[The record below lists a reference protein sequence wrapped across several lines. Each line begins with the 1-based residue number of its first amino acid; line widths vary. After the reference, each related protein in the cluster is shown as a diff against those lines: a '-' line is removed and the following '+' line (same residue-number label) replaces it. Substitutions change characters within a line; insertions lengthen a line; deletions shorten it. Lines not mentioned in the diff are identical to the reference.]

1 MRRELL
7 SLADRVSSRL
17 RGGGIKGKTVTLK
30 VKYHDFVQVTR
41 AITLSDP
48 TDDGG
53 TIYRCALDLLL
64 DTEAG
69 ARPVRL
75 LGISV
80 SKLVP
85 AAGAP
90 KMDRMEQLGLFGRAR
105 TGAPGP
111 PKPVDPEKKEKLNRA
126 VDRIREKYGPGGI
139 VPGALP
145 QGKRRGE

>member
-17 RGGGIKGKTVTLK
+17 RGGGIRGRTVTLK

-53 TIYRCALDLLL
+53 TVYRCALDLLL

-69 ARPVRL
+69 IRPVRL

-85 AAGAP
+85 AAGAT
-90 KMDRMEQLGLFGRAR
+90 KADRMEQLGLFGRAR
-105 TGAPGP
+105 TSAPGP
-111 PKPVDPEKKEKLNRA
+111 PKPVDPEKKENLNRA
-126 VDRIREKYGPGGI
+126 VDRIRGKFGPGGI
-139 VPGALP
+139 LPGALP
-145 QGKRRGE
+145 REKRRGE

>member
-1 MRRELL
+1 
-7 SLADRVSSRL
+7 VSSRL
-17 RGGGIKGKTVTLK
+17 RRGGIRGKTVTLK
-30 VKYHDFVQVTR
+30 VKYQDFVQVTR
-41 AITLSDP
+41 AITLSAP

-90 KMDRMEQLGLFGRAR
+90 KKDRMEQLGLFGRPRA
-105 TGAPGP
+105 GKPDP
-111 PKPVDPEKKEKLNRA
+111 PISVNPEKKEKLNRA
-126 VDRIREKYGPGGI
+126 VDRIREKFGPGGI

-145 QGKRRGE
+145 QEKRRGE

>member
-1 MRRELL
+1 
-7 SLADRVSSRL
+7 
-17 RGGGIKGKTVTLK
+17 
-30 VKYHDFVQVTR
+30 
-41 AITLSDP
+41 LSDP

-53 TIYRCALDLLL
+53 TIYRCGLDLLL

-85 AAGAP
+85 AAGAR
-90 KMDRMEQLGLFGRAR
+90 KKDRMEQLGLFGKRG
-105 TGAPGP
+105 TGTPEP
-111 PKPVDPEKKEKLNRA
+111 TKPVDPEKKEKLNRA
-126 VDRIREKYGPGGI
+126 VDRIREKFGPGGI

-145 QGKRRGE
+145 QEKRRGE